1 MEINAFVRDSIERT
15 RDYVSKYRGGV
26 PVDFSLHRDDL
37 GVFKAEFTYGRAA
50 YGSSTQAIFRAIANA
65 IEPLEAQ
72 DDRTLKK

>member
-1 MEINAFVRDSIERT
+1 MELNAFIQDCVERT
-15 RDYVSKYRGGV
+15 RDYVSRCRGGV
-26 PVDFSLHRDDL
+26 PVDFQLNRDDL
-37 GVFKAEFTYGRAA
+37 GTFKAGFTYGRAA